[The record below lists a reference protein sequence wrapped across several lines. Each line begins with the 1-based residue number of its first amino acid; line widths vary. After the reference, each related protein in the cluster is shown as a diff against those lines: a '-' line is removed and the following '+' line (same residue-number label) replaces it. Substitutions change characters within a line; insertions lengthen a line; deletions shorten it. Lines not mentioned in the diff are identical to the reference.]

1 MVLQGWTD
9 VVIQLYNL
17 CDAQSAPTNKL
28 QKMRMCL
35 RQTEDSRKTMG
46 DELRTTA
53 VALHLDS
60 NAK

>member
-9 VVIQLYNL
+9 VVIQLASVMRNL
-17 CDAQSAPTNKL
+17 HQPTSCKRCNK
-28 QKMRMCL
+28 CL
-35 RQTEDSRKTMG
+35 RQTEDLRKTMG